1 MRHILLCFSVELPLR
16 HSCFCSY
23 LHQVIHILCSLLFY
37 RHNFPLFSIH
47 GFLFTISNICHK
59 KKKKKRKKKRVP
71 GQHSSTAGTFTYLAL
86 EHHSVTAHGRS
97 AASVTAHSRSA
108 AFSLSLMHVF
118 GHCPGQFSRLFS
130 RAFIRS
136 LPMAGQPPSLSCTHS
151 VTVHDS
157 SAASSPVH
165 SFGHCP
171 WQFSRPLSCT
181 YSVTV
186 HDSSAAS

>member
-1 MRHILLCFSVELPLR
+1 MFFAQAVDRLKRELRKKMEDDIKQLQEALDHGEEQDAAYVRQHHLNQIVISKEKRNKRGFQANMPPQLAHSLILLSSITRLLP
-16 HSCFCSY
+16 
-23 LHQVIHILCSLLFY
+23 
-37 RHNFPLFSIH
+37 
-47 GFLFTISNICHK
+47 
-59 KKKKKRKKKRVP
+59 
-71 GQHSSTAGTFTYLAL
+71 TAGQ
-86 EHHSVTAHGRS
+86 
-97 AASVTAHSRSA
+97 
-108 AFSLSLMHVF
+108 
-118 GHCPGQFSRLFS
+118 PPRL
-130 RAFIRS
+130 

-186 HDSSAAS
+186 HDSLAAS